1 MPQNTNLN
9 RSPYFDDFDTGKNFY
24 RILFRPGYSIQAR
37 ELTQLQSMLQDQV
50 EQVGNSMFKQGQMVI
65 PGEVSYSNTYDY
77 VKLSSVSQVAQNVD
91 GEINFVKYNISQLVG
106 RILVGQTS
114 GVKAF
119 VDNHA
124 LETTTDADTIFVKYV
139 SSGSDNTDVRF
150 RQGESLKLETPTT
163 DNDPTLVVGT
173 DGIKPA
179 DTTAM
184 GFGSAVNVQ
193 KGIYFINGHFV
204 QNESQTLILEKYSA
218 ISSYKIGWDISE
230 SIVTPEDDP
239 SLKDNA
245 QGYSNYSAPGA
256 HRLKITLNLQKF
268 AVDAPSNKNFVQ
280 LVFLEEGKIQRQITQ
295 TPPSQIEEILARRTY
310 DESGDYI
317 VKNFIADLKEYY
329 NADGSGYYDVNSST
343 GLVNGLSELAADGK
357 FIVGIGPGKA
367 YVRGYEVESTDTK
380 YLELDKAKDTQS
392 RENTRLY
399 STPLPTVGIR
409 GVHGSVPI
417 SATSDGESTPFK
429 KANFYR
435 KFRIYYSWFSIY

>member
-9 RSPYFDDFDTGKNFY
+9 RSPYFDDFDAGKNFY

-50 EQVGNSMFKQGQMVI
+50 EQVGNSLFKQGQMVI
-65 PGEVSYSNTYDY
+65 PGEVSYSDTYDY

-91 GEINFVKYNISQLVG
+91 GEINFVKYNINQLMG

-119 VDNHA
+119 VDNVA

-139 SSGSDNTDVRF
+139 SSGADNTDVRF
-150 RQGESLKLETPTT
+150 RQGEALKLENPTL

-179 DTTAM
+179 NTPAM

-204 QNESQTLILEKYSA
+204 QNEAQTLILEKYSRT
-218 ISSYKIGWDISE
+218 SSYKVGWDITE
-230 SIVTPEDDP
+230 TIVTPEDDP

-256 HRLKITLNLQKF
+256 HRLKINLTLQKF
-268 AVDAPSNKNFVQ
+268 DIDAPSNKNFVQ
-280 LVFLEEGKIQRQITQ
+280 LVYLQQGKIQRQIKQ

-310 DESGDYI
+310 DESGDYV

-329 NADGSGYYDVNSST
+329 NSDGSGFYST
-343 GLVNGLSELAADGK
+343 DAAGLINGLTELQVSG
-357 FIVGIGPGKA
+357 
-367 YVRGYEVESTDTK
+367 
-380 YLELDKAKDTQS
+380 
-392 RENTRLY
+392 
-399 STPLPTVGIR
+399 
-409 GVHGSVPI
+409 
-417 SATSDGESTPFK
+417 
-429 KANFYR
+429 
-435 KFRIYYSWFSIY
+435 